1 MNIVTAMNKMGREI
15 TQEELDEIMD
25 EHDIQKNG
33 VITYLEFKALFL
45 DLEDLDLANRT
56 QLKSPSL
63 GETAQ

>member
-1 MNIVTAMNKMGREI
+1 MNKMGRSI
-15 TQEELDEIMD
+15 TQQELDEIMD

-63 GETAQ
+63 GETA

>member
-15 TQEELDEIMD
+15 TQSELDEIMD

-45 DLEDLDLANRT
+45 DLEDLELANRT
-56 QLKSPSL
+56 QLKDASK
-63 GETAQ
+63 GETA

>member
-1 MNIVTAMNKMGREI
+1 MNIVTAMNKMGRSI
-15 TQEELDEIMD
+15 TQQELDEIMD

-63 GETAQ
+63 GETA